1 VGCDPLTGRK
11 EADEQLLV
19 EAAQKDPSRFAQLYE
34 AHFERVY
41 AYIAVRV
48 RNRDEAEDL
57 TAEVFHKALAHLPR
71 FESRG
76 APFAA
81 WLYRI
86 AANAIADR
94 SRDRNQEAAQQSEMR
109 IPEPAT
115 EATAPREMEEV
126 ERRARLFRLVDALP
140 ADQRLVVRLRF
151 NEEKSVR
158 EIAAAL
164 GKSEGAVK
172 QLQFR
177 ALERLRTRMAG
188 KREGAYA

>member
-1 VGCDPLTGRK
+1 MRPLARSK

-19 EAAQKDPSRFAQLYE
+19 EAAQKDPSCFTELYE
-34 AHFERVY
+34 ANFERVY
-41 AYIAVRV
+41 AYIATRV

-57 TAEVFHKALAHLPR
+57 TAEVFHKALAHLGS

-86 AANAIADR
+86 AANVIADH
-94 SRDRNQEAAQQSEMR
+94 SRERTHRAAQQGVMR
-109 IPEPAT
+109 TFEPAVEAAAPT
-115 EATAPREMEEV
+115 ELEEV
-126 ERRARLFRLVDALP
+126 ERRARLFRLVNALP
-140 ADQRLVVRLRF
+140 HDQRLVVRMRF

-158 EIAAAL
+158 EIAEAL

-172 QLQFR
+172 LLQFR

-188 KREGAYA
+188 EPGGAHA

>member
-1 VGCDPLTGRK
+1 LTRRK

-19 EAAQKDPSRFAQLYE
+19 EAAQKDPSRFAELYE

-41 AYIAVRV
+41 AYVAARV
-48 RNRDEAEDL
+48 RHRDVAEDL
-57 TAEVFHKALAHLPR
+57 TAEVFHKALAHLGR
-71 FESRG
+71 FELRG

-86 AANAIADR
+86 AANAIADHAR
-94 SRDRNQEAAQQSEMR
+94 AQTQHQARQNEMARTEAASESTG
-109 IPEPAT
+109 PEDL
-115 EATAPREMEEV
+115 EEV
-126 ERRARLFRLVDALP
+126 ERLARLFRLVDSLP
-140 ADQRLVVRLRF
+140 ADQRLVVRMRF

-158 EIAAAL
+158 EIAEAL
-164 GKSEGAVK
+164 GRSEGAVK

-188 KREGAYA
+188 EPGGAHA